1 MMYDYAK
8 TAILMNL
15 CDWPITEMSLH
26 TFDSGSIGEERWGNG
41 FDVTDNWISYY
52 SIITAFTSKEY
63 WR

>member
-26 TFDSGSIGEERWGNG
+26 TFDSGSIGEERWGTPI
-41 FDVTDNWISYY
+41 DVTDNWISIY
-52 SIITAFTSKEY
+52 STIITFTSEER